1 MVQNEPVKKGKITIF
16 NPRRGGDGVIII
28 VTFTLN
34 HYEAQQGRE
43 SELDRRCLLHL
54 KCCHRWLAPEVREP
68 ARELVREA
76 RELVREVREPV
87 REVRELAH
95 HVVVL
100 LLTKRQSQ
108 SWHTR
113 GVGRKVEREGFAQV
127 RREGLAWAELRD
139 AGNGTAVLQVAGF
152 EEERENTVEA
162 E

>member
-1 MVQNEPVKKGKITIF
+1 MRQA
-16 NPRRGGDGVIII
+16 
-28 VTFTLN
+28 L
-34 HYEAQQGRE
+34 
-43 SELDRRCLLHL
+43 
-54 KCCHRWLAPEVREP
+54 EP
-68 ARELVREA
+68 AREA
-76 RELVREVREPV
+76 REP
-87 REVRELAH
+87 AH

-113 GVGRKVEREGFAQV
+113 EVGREVERKGFAQV
-127 RREGLAWAELRD
+127 RREGLVRAELRD

>member
-1 MVQNEPVKKGKITIF
+1 M
-16 NPRRGGDGVIII
+16 III

-43 SELDRRCLLHL
+43 SEVDHCCLLLHL
-54 KCCHRWLAPEVREP
+54 KCCHRWLAPEAREP
-68 ARELVREA
+68 ARELVRQAWEPA
-76 RELVREVREPV
+76 REVREPAREAQEPAREVREPV
-87 REVRELAH
+87 REVREPAH
-95 HVVVL
+95 HVVAL

-113 GVGRKVEREGFAQV
+113 EVGRKVEREGFAQV

>member
-1 MVQNEPVKKGKITIF
+1 
-16 NPRRGGDGVIII
+16 RRGGDGVIII

-43 SELDRRCLLHL
+43 SEVDHCCLLLHL
-54 KCCHRWLAPEVREP
+54 KCCHRWLAPEAREP
-68 ARELVREA
+68 ARELVRQAWEPA
-76 RELVREVREPV
+76 REVREPA
-87 REVRELAH
+87 REVREPAH

-108 SWHTR
+108 SWHSR
-113 GVGRKVEREGFAQV
+113 EVGREVERKGFAQV
-127 RREGLAWAELRD
+127 RREGLVRAELRD